1 MADGLH
7 VAHMLTFI
15 LSQAEVF
22 KKSSCCILCPVR
34 GLTNTQYLL
43 LRMVG

>member
-22 KKSSCCILCPVR
+22 KKSSCCILR
-34 GLTNTQYLL
+34 SHRELTNTKYL
-43 LRMVG
+43 